1 MFCFMSPLPRLPLVL
16 SLVASILLPG
26 CGGDPSPGRAR
37 VTFVVTADSVPSGG
51 AIHIAGSMP
60 ELGPWDADARFL
72 VRRDDGAWETALE
85 IPIGTTFE
93 YKFTRGSWRT
103 EGVGED
109 GIEMANFVL
118 PVRADTTVRHHIPS
132 WRDMSGGPVPI
143 SVARLSNKVG
153 TIELYDRWKY
163 RPGDSLAWASPAYD
177 DGEWATVSS
186 LIPPGE
192 ALPPDRG
199 TRGWFR
205 LHMKVDST
213 LRHVPLAWVMS
224 QTGAS
229 EIFLNGRLLAR
240 LGTLGTSEADEQPYE
255 DRIPRTILLDGGD
268 DQILAVRYSDFG
280 AGQIRQLGQP
290 TGFTFYLNDADASI
304 LGLSARTRTYS
315 ALQTGL
321 VTLALFLAALHFF
334 LYVFN
339 RSERGNLYFSLLMLA
354 MAMLAYAD
362 LQPFFSTARSDAVFL
377 SRLSVIGAIV
387 LSIASLAAVYT
398 FGGQR
403 LPVQFHMFAALGAG
417 LIVWH
422 SFFPRGPIWN
432 IAFSAVLALS
442 ALELLRFVVFGLVRG
457 VEPRERQEPHG
468 WIIGIGGAIFVVGV
482 LYQLAAN
489 LGLIPLIVSGFPP
502 FYVGFVTFAVAISL
516 QLAYR
521 TGAMNRE
528 LSAQLEQVRT
538 LSARTLEQERRAHEK
553 ELSRRVLEAD
563 NERKTKE
570 LEEARKVQL
579 AMLPSDVPHVEGLS
593 IAVRMKTATEVGGDY
608 YDFRQD
614 NDGSLTIA
622 IGDATG
628 HGTKAGIMVTL
639 IKSLFNV
646 SGHSFYIPDFF
657 QHCTAAIRR
666 MNLEQLYMG
675 LQIARLKGR
684 RLTVSS
690 AGMPP
695 FYIYRR
701 ASGSVEEIVLKGMPV
716 GAYAGFP
723 YQQTSVDLQ
732 SGDTVLFLS
741 DGFPERFNVESEILG
756 YGRVKEIFGE
766 CGMLAAEAV
775 IDHMTEA
782 SERWSAGAPLND
794 DMTFVVV
801 KVEG

>member
-1 MFCFMSPLPRLPLVL
+1 MFHAMSPRSRFLPFGALLV
-16 SLVASILLPG
+16 STILLG
-26 CGGDPSPGRAR
+26 CGEGSSPGRAR

-51 AIHIAGSMP
+51 AVRIAGSLSEM
-60 ELGPWDADARFL
+60 GPWDPDARIL
-72 VRRDDGAWETALE
+72 TPGDDGTWRTTLD
-85 IPIGTTFE
+85 IPVGETFE
-93 YKFTRGSWRT
+93 YKFTRGTWRT

-109 GIEMANFVL
+109 GIELPNYVL
-118 PVRADTTVRHHIPS
+118 EAGGDTTVHHHIPM
-132 WRDMSGGPVPI
+132 WRDMSSGPVPI
-143 SVARLSNKVG
+143 SLERLSNKVG

-177 DGEWATVSS
+177 DGEWATVPS

-192 ALPPDRG
+192 ALPPERVK
-199 TRGWFR
+199 RGWFR
-205 LHMKVDST
+205 LHMNVDST
-213 LRHVPLAWVMS
+213 LRHVPLTWVMS

-229 EIFLNGRLLAR
+229 EVFLNGRLIGR
-240 LGTLGTSEADEQPYE
+240 LGTVGTSEADEQPYE
-255 DRIPRTILLDGGD
+255 DRVPRTILLDGGG

-280 AGQIRQLGQP
+280 AGRIRQLGQP
-290 TGFTFYLNDADASI
+290 TGFTFYLMDADASI
-304 LGLSARTRTYS
+304 QTHSTTTRTYS
-315 ALQTGL
+315 VLQTGL

-334 LYVFN
+334 LYVFH
-339 RSERGNLYFSLLMLA
+339 RPERGNLYFSLLMLA
-354 MAMLAYAD
+354 MALLAYAG
-362 LQPFFSTARSDAVFL
+362 LQPFFSTTRSDAVFL
-377 SRLSVIGAIV
+377 SRLSVIGAIG
-387 LSIASLAAVYT
+387 LSVASLAAVYT
-398 FGGQR
+398 FGAR
-403 LPVQFHMFAALGAG
+403 RMPVQFYVCAVLGVG
-417 LIVWH
+417 LIVW
-422 SFFPRGPIWN
+422 FFFVPRTLSWN
-432 IAFSAVLALS
+432 IAFSVLLALS
-442 ALELLRFVVFGLVRG
+442 ALELLRFVVFGLLRNTH
-457 VEPRERQEPHG
+457 PHARQGPHG
-468 WIIGIGGAIFVVGV
+468 WILGIGGAIFVLGV
-482 LYQLAAN
+482 LYQLAAD

-502 FYVGFVTFAVAISL
+502 FYVGFVAFAVAISL

-521 TGAMNRE
+521 AGALNRE
-528 LSAQLEQVRT
+528 LAAQLDQVRT
-538 LSARTLEQERRAHEK
+538 LSARTLEQERRAHE
-553 ELSRRVLEAD
+553 EDLSRRVLEAD
-563 NERKTKE
+563 NARKTKE

-579 AMLPSDVPHVEGLS
+579 AMLPSDVPHLEGLS

-614 NDGSLTIA
+614 NDGSLTIV

-666 MNLEQLYMG
+666 MNLEQLYMA

-695 FYIYRR
+695 FYVYRT

-741 DGFPERFNVESEILG
+741 DGFPERFNLESEILG

-766 CGMLAAEAV
+766 CGMLGPEAV
-775 IDHMTEA
+775 IDHMTAA
-782 SERWSAGAPLND
+782 SERWSGGAPLND

-801 KVEG
+801 KVVG

>member
-1 MFCFMSPLPRLPLVL
+1 MSPLPRLPLLL
-16 SLVASILLPG
+16 SLIASTLLLG
-26 CGGDPSPGRAR
+26 CGGNPSPGKAQ
-37 VTFVVTADSVPSGG
+37 VTFIVQADSVPPGG
-51 AIHIAGSMP
+51 AVQLAGSTP
-60 ELGPWDADARFL
+60 ELGPWNPDAL
-72 VRRDDGAWETALE
+72 QLTRRDDGTWAATLE
-85 IPIGTTFE
+85 VPIGERFE
-93 YKFTRGSWRT
+93 YKFTRGTWRT
-103 EGVGED
+103 EGVGPD
-109 GIEMANFVL
+109 GIEMPNFVL
-118 PVRADTTVRHHIPS
+118 EAEGDTTVHHHIPT
-132 WRDMSGGPVPI
+132 WRDMSSGPVPI
-143 SVARLSNKVG
+143 SLERLSNKVG
-153 TIELYDRWKY
+153 TIELYDHWKY
-163 RPGDSLAWASPAYD
+163 RPGDSLAWASSAYD
-177 DGEWATVSS
+177 DGEWAIVPS

-192 ALPPDRG
+192 VLPPDRAK
-199 TRGWFR
+199 RGWFR
-205 LHMKVDST
+205 LHIEVDST
-213 LRHVPLAWVMS
+213 LRHIPLTWVMS

-240 LGTLGTSEADEQPYE
+240 LGTLGTSEADEQAYE
-255 DRIPRTILLDGGD
+255 DRIPRTILLDGNEE
-268 DQILAVRYSDFG
+268 QILAVRYSDFG
-280 AGQIRQLGQP
+280 AERIRQLGQP
-290 TGFTFYLNDADASI
+290 TGFTFYLMFADEAIQAHST
-304 LGLSARTRTYS
+304 RTRTYS
-315 ALQTGL
+315 TLQTGL

-334 LYVFN
+334 LYVFH

-377 SRLSVIGAIV
+377 TRLSVVGAIV
-387 LSIASLAAVYT
+387 ISIASLAAVYT
-398 FGGQR
+398 FGSRR
-403 LPVQFHMFAALGAG
+403 LPVQFYLFGVVG
-417 LIVWH
+417 VSLIAWH
-422 SFFPRGPIWN
+422 SFLPHGPFWN

-442 ALELLRFVVFGLVRG
+442 ALELLRFVVFGLARNVSHHERRG
-457 VEPRERQEPHG
+457 PHG
-468 WIIGIGGAIFVVGV
+468 WIIGIGGAIFVLGV

-528 LSAQLEQVRT
+528 LSAQLDQVRT
-538 LSARTLEQERRAHEK
+538 LSERALEQERRAHEE

-579 AMLPSDVPHVEGLS
+579 AMLPSDVPHLEGLS

-666 MNLEQLYMG
+666 MNLEQLYMA

-684 RLTVSS
+684 RLTISS

-695 FYIYRR
+695 FYVYRT

-716 GAYAGFP
+716 GAYPGFP

-766 CGMLAAEAV
+766 CGMLAPEAV
-775 IDHMTEA
+775 IDHLTAA
-782 SERWSAGAPLND
+782 SERWSGGAPLND

-801 KVEG
+801 RVN